1 MLADMQKSGFEV
13 TENHEE
19 ADAVIINTCAFV
31 EDAQSESLEAIL
43 QGARLKADSDNKK
56 LIITGC
62 MAQRY
67 ADDLA
72 EQLPEIDAVVG
83 FESYAS
89 LPAHT
94 HKLLSGHEPAS
105 APEKVLVG
113 SATPPFR
120 SEVDR
125 IRMTKEHTA
134 YIRVAEGCDHACS
147 FCAIPGFRGK
157 FRSKAWDSILEEARS
172 LVNAGVKEI
181 NLIAEDTNQY
191 GMDRCA
197 PACHELPTI
206 VATACEV
213 NAAAD
218 CFVHILW
225 ALCAGKVG
233 LDWRS

>member
-1 MLADMQKSGFEV
+1 MLADMQKSGFQV
-13 TENHEE
+13 TDNHDE

-43 QGARLKADSDNKK
+43 QGARLKADSENKK

-83 FESYAS
+83 FESYAA

-94 HKLLSGHEPAS
+94 HKLLSAQEPNSAS
-105 APEKVLVG
+105 APDKVLVG

-125 IRMTKEHTA
+125 IRMTKAHTA

-172 LVNAGVKEI
+172 LVTAGAKEI

-191 GMDRCA
+191 GMDKCGPTSATTSR
-197 PACHELPTI
+197 LPPCLQ
-206 VATACEV
+206 TA
-213 NAAAD
+213 
-218 CFVHILW
+218 
-225 ALCAGKVG
+225 K
-233 LDWRS
+233 

>member
-1 MLADMQKSGFEV
+1 MLADMQRSGFNL
-13 TENHEE
+13 TDNHEE

-43 QGARLKADSDNKK
+43 QAAKLKADNEDKK

-83 FESYAS
+83 FESYAA
-89 LPAHT
+89 LPDHT
-94 HKLLSGHEPAS
+94 HKLFSGHEATTAS
-105 APEKVLVG
+105 ERVLVG

-125 IRMTKEHTA
+125 IRMTQAHTA
-134 YIRVAEGCDHACS
+134 YIRVAEGCDHACT

-157 FRSKAWDSILEEARS
+157 FRSKAWDSVLEEARA
-172 LVNAGVKEI
+172 LVESGVKEI

-191 GMDRCA
+191 GMDKCA
-197 PACHELPTI
+197 
-206 VATACEV
+206 V
-213 NAAAD
+213 NFCQAI
-218 CFVHILW
+218 CLTSTMLQSH
-225 ALCAGKVG
+225 GKQ
-233 LDWRS
+233 LYRNEQ